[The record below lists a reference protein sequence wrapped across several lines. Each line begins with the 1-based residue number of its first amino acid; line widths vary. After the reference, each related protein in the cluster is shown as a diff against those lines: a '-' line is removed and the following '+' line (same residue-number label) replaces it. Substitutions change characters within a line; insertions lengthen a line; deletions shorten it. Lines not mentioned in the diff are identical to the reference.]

1 MKKTIILSLICLS
14 CFAIGIYFGEIGRQ
28 TPIVVNVDNTR
39 EIDSLRGEI
48 FAKDIEIGRYEII
61 LDRISEKDSVLVEDA
76 SHNVE

>member
-14 CFAIGIYFGEIGRQ
+14 CFAVGIYFGETRRQ
-28 TPIVVNVDNTR
+28 APITEKADNIR
-39 EIDSLRGEI
+39 EMDSLRGEI

-61 LDRISEKDSVLVEDA
+61 LDRISEKDSALVEEE